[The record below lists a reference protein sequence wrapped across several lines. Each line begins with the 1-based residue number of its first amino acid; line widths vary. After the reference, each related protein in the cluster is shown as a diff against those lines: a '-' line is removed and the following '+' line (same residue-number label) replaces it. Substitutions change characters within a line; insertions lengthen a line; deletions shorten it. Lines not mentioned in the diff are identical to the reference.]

1 MVNIK
6 SCLFIFLLLLAIVY
20 HGYCQKSTLHTK
32 SSKAV
37 KLYHESSNL
46 MAKRDFPK
54 AVETLQKA
62 VKVDDDFAE
71 AHYGLG
77 FIYMMDN
84 KAVEAKPHLEKAIAV
99 MGEDNGIKDAFF
111 YLSEIYF
118 NEEKYA
124 EAKEMADKY
133 LKMKPGSRGNG
144 FKAHQISM
152 SSEFAIEAIKKPL
165 DFKPKPMADVLN
177 QFKRQYFPVLTADQ
191 QTIIFTVNEG
201 NREDENIYISTK
213 LNGEWQRPQSISKT
227 LNTDFNEG
235 TCSISA
241 DGRIMIF
248 TACDGR
254 ETYGRCDLYETH
266 KIGEE
271 WTEPV
276 NLGQGVNSPMW
287 ESQPSLSADG
297 RTLYFISDRRSG
309 YGGRDIYVSK
319 KDNKGNWMPATNVG
333 NSINTPFDEVSPFIH
348 SNGKT
353 LFFSSEGL
361 PGMGGF
367 DLYFSEQ
374 QGNLWTA
381 PKNLGYPL
389 NTKDDQVSLFV
400 SADGKKAYYTFE
412 NVDANRQYR
421 SVLAEFDMPPE
432 IAPAFKSNYVKG
444 EVFDAETHNKLQASI
459 DLYNVK
465 TEELVSSVSSD
476 KVTGEYMIVL
486 TEGSEYALY
495 ARREGY
501 LFRSLSF
508 DYSENKNPDPVVVNI
523 ALEKVKPGAK
533 VVLNNIFFATGK
545 YDLEDKSKT
554 ELDKIIEFM
563 ENNPKLKVEISGHT
577 DDVGSDVDNM
587 KLSVNRA
594 KAVYDFLIT
603 AGVAKERLMS
613 KGYGETQPS
622 VPNDSEANRQIN
634 RRIEFKVL

>member
-1 MVNIK
+1 
-6 SCLFIFLLLLAIVY
+6 
-20 HGYCQKSTLHTK
+20 
-32 SSKAV
+32 
-37 KLYHESSNL
+37 
-46 MAKRDFPK
+46 
-54 AVETLQKA
+54 
-62 VKVDDDFAE
+62 
-71 AHYGLG
+71 
-77 FIYMMDN
+77 
-84 KAVEAKPHLEKAIAV
+84 
-99 MGEDNGIKDAFF
+99 
-111 YLSEIYF
+111 
-118 NEEKYA
+118 
-124 EAKEMADKY
+124 
-133 LKMKPGSRGNG
+133 MKPGSRGNG

-227 LNTDFNEG
+227 LNTDFKEG